1 MQLMPLPLKRRAFF
15 ERTFFERLFIYLFLS
30 HLLTKLVFELG
41 LGYWHFQTGKQQQ
54 LIFYGLIV
62 LDYVVTWRRFISI
75 KFDANHITLFAVF
88 CTFLGLSGAAIGFLN
103 SNPVFETLNDTIP
116 LMVMSLNIL
125 RIQWERCQLTD
136 ETLLKLLRELTVLAV
151 ASCVTGLIAKTLG
164 KLSTAA
170 LDAVPLAAYGALF
183 VALTIRTRGVSRAV
197 TAGFLVILAMTI
209 EDLNRSS
216 LVFFSIAGLLL
227 LGRIFLKSPPTS
239 IAAMVLIAIVSTITW
254 TALPDDSGIKTRVHA
269 MARFDADAAS
279 RKTSVGERETEFAS
293 IKRRLALAGHTID
306 MLGLGHGA
314 LYEMHFAHHYKK
326 AYGHAH
332 FSWALFKLRYGSF
345 GYVLTAALAGLL
357 LYNAFIHALSRDA
370 LSLYIV
376 LISLACFIYMFTYVN
391 FIFLLSGLASVSKY
405 KPRPQRSGHKSQ
417 QLDLRLQSRY
427 GI

>member
-15 ERTFFERLFIYLFLS
+15 DRTFFERLFIYLFLS

-62 LDYVVTWRRFISI
+62 LDYVITWRRFISI

-88 CTFLGLSGAAIGFLN
+88 CAFIGLNGAAIGFLN
-103 SNPVFETLNDTIP
+103 SNPLFETLNDTAP

-125 RIQWERCQLTD
+125 RIQSERSQLTD
-136 ETLLKLLRELTVLAV
+136 ETLSRLLQEITVLAV
-151 ASCVTGLIAKTLG
+151 ASCVTGLLATALG
-164 KLSTAA
+164 KLSTPA
-170 LDAVPLAAYGALF
+170 LDAVALAAYGALF
-183 VALTIRTRGVSRAV
+183 VALTIRTKGVSRA
-197 TAGFLVILAMTI
+197 TNIGFLIILALTI
-209 EDLNRSS
+209 ASLNRSS

-227 LGRIFLKSPPTS
+227 LGRMFLKSPPAS
-239 IAAMVLIAIVSTITW
+239 LAALVLIAIVSAATW
-254 TALPDDSGIKTRVHA
+254 TALPDEAGIKTRLYA
-269 MARFDADAAS
+269 MTNLDADAAS
-279 RKTSVGERETEFAS
+279 RRTSVGERETEFKS
-293 IKRRLALAGHTID
+293 IRQRLALAGHTID
-306 MLGLGHGA
+306 LLGLGHGA

-345 GYVLTAALAGLL
+345 GYVLAAALAGML
-357 LYNAFIHALSRDA
+357 LYNALIHVPSRDA

-376 LISLACFIYMFTYVN
+376 LISLSCLIYMFTYVN
-391 FIFLLSGLASVSKY
+391 FIFLLSGLAFVSKH
-405 KPRPQRSGHKSQ
+405 KARRQGSAHRSRYP
-417 QLDLRLQSRY
+417 DLHLQSRY